1 MTLWMQGLGAEALRD
16 RNNNASPYT
25 GHIIMKVKITKCSS
39 VTASQLR
46 DFMLIDFD
54 DGEPGMTT
62 NVRHLAHKVLFTAR
76 NTEFS
81 ADKDEIFC
89 AVQRMTIAD

>member
-1 MTLWMQGLGAEALRD
+1 
-16 RNNNASPYT
+16 
-25 GHIIMKVKITKCSS
+25 
-39 VTASQLR
+39 
-46 DFMLIDFD
+46 MLIDFD
-54 DGEPGMTT
+54 DGEPGMIT

-89 AVQRMTIAD
+89 AVQRMTIAG